1 MRARM
6 RLLRVGALAAVCAA
20 TWASAGPAAAAAP
33 PAASPSNLVLQVPS
47 GPPQPTEQKAVCGRP
62 FASSSAD
69 VRDPS
74 AAQRLMEVQAA
85 WRYSTG
91 KGVKVAVIDT
101 GVEPSNRFKRVT
113 GGGDFV
119 SSGNGLDDC
128 DGHGTMVAG
137 IIAAQPRSSDGFA
150 GVAPDAEIISIRQ
163 SSLSYGTKDNSNSAN
178 PGDIASSSVGSVQT
192 LAYAVVAAVQKG
204 ADVIN
209 ISEVACAPAG
219 SDMHDKS
226 LGAALQYAYRRNVV
240 VVAAAGN
247 LVDPCKPQ
255 NTGVNPANPAARGW
269 DSLNTIVS
277 PGWYEQYVLTVGGV
291 QSTTGSPWPLSV
303 HGPWVSVAA
312 PATEVVSIGLRGQAV
327 NRQEGDK
334 GPTTLDG
341 TSFASPY
348 VAGLAALIKARYP
361 GISAG
366 DVIRRITATAHGAGS
381 GRNAAIGY
389 GVADPVAAL
398 SDTIVGTSTSV
409 AATRQ
414 IDAPGSHPPDTS
426 ARTVALIG
434 TGLCLLAALIW
445 WAVSIPRRRLR
456 RLGEDDY

>member
-1 MRARM
+1 MRQRT
-6 RLLRVGALAAVCAA
+6 RLLRGAALTAVCCA
-20 TWASAGPAAAAAP
+20 TWVSAGPAAAITP

-47 GPPQPTEQKAVCGRP
+47 GPPQPTEQKAVCGKP

-74 AAQRLMEVQAA
+74 AAQQLMEVAA
-85 WRYSTG
+85 AHRYSTG

-101 GVEPSNRFKRVT
+101 GVSPSSRFAKVT

-137 IIAAQPRSSDGFA
+137 IIAGRPSASDGFA

-163 SSLSYGTKDNSNSAN
+163 TSLSYGTKDSNSSAD
-178 PGDIASSSVGSVQT
+178 PGDMASSSYGSVQT
-192 LAYAVVAAVQKG
+192 LAYAVVAAVRSG

-226 LGAALQYAYRRNVV
+226 LGAALQYAYSRNVV

-247 LVDPCKPQ
+247 LVDACKPQ
-255 NTGVNPANPAARGW
+255 NDGVNPGNPAANGW
-269 DSLNTIVS
+269 DSLNTVVS
-277 PGWYEQYVLTVGGV
+277 PAWYQQYVMTVGGV
-291 QSTTGSPWPLSV
+291 DSATGSPWPLSV

-312 PATEVVSIGLRGQAV
+312 PATEVVSVGLRGQAV
-327 NRQEGDK
+327 NRQEGQN
-334 GPTTLDG
+334 GATTLDG

-348 VAGLAALIKARYP
+348 VAGLAALIKARFP
-361 GISAG
+361 GISAA

-381 GRNAAIGY
+381 GHNHVIGY
-389 GVADPVAAL
+389 GVVDPVAAL
-398 SDTIVGTSTSV
+398 SDTVV
-409 AATRQ
+409 ASGIDPDATRP
-414 IDAPGSHPPDTS
+414 IAAPGSHPPDNT
-426 ARTVALIG
+426 ARNVALAG
-434 TGLCLLAALIW
+434 TGICLLTALIW

-456 RLGEDDY
+456 RLHEDDY

>member
-1 MRARM
+1 M
-6 RLLRVGALAAVCAA
+6 RLLQAGALAGVCAA
-20 TWASAGPAAAAAP
+20 MWTSAGPAAAVTP
-33 PAASPSNLVLQVPS
+33 PTASPSNLVLQVPS
-47 GPPQPTEQKAVCGRP
+47 GPPQPTEQKAICGRP

-74 AAQRLMEVQAA
+74 PAQQLMEVQAA

-101 GVEPSNRFKRVT
+101 GVEPSKRFKRIT

-119 SSGNGLDDC
+119 SSGNGTDDC

-137 IIAAQPRSSDGFA
+137 IIAAQPSSSDGFA
-150 GVAPDAEIISIRQ
+150 GVAPDAEIIAIRQ
-163 SSLSYGTKDNSNSAN
+163 TSLSYGTKDNNNSNN
-178 PGDIASSSVGSVQT
+178 PGDMASSSVGSVQT

-219 SDMHDKS
+219 TDMHDKA

-247 LVDPCKPQ
+247 LVEPCKPQ

-277 PGWYEQYVLTVGGV
+277 PSWYEQYVLTVGGV
-291 QSTTGSPWPLSV
+291 QSATGSPWPLSV
-303 HGPWVSVAA
+303 NGPWVSVAA
-312 PATEVVSIGLRGQAV
+312 PATEIVSVGLRGQAV
-327 NRQEGDK
+327 NRQEGEN
-334 GPTTLDG
+334 GATTLDG

-348 VAGLAALIKARYP
+348 VAGLAALIKARFP
-361 GISAG
+361 GISAA

-381 GRNAAIGY
+381 GRNQVIGY

-398 SDTIVGTSTSV
+398 SDTVVTTSTDPG
-409 AATRQ
+409 ATRAVA
-414 IDAPGSHPPDTS
+414 APGSHPPDNT
-426 ARTVALIG
+426 ARNVALVG
-434 TGLCLLAALIW
+434 TGLCLLTALIW